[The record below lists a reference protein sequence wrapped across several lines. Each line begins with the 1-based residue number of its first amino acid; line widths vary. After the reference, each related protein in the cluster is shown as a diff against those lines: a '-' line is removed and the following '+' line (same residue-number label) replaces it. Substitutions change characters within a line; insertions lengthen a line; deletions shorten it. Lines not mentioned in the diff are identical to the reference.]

1 MNEDEI
7 FESIES
13 VVNYYRDKNSC
24 FGFDEGVELEGRKL
38 KVEGYTYFCYGPD
51 QMYVRDEGCIKDLP
65 SEDIDKF
72 KKKAKE
78 LYESEDEQYI
88 VCAMDYF
95 EYMELARNL
104 TNKINKLKERFPEYN
119 IEASMS
125 DSDYIF
131 VDVEV
136 AYEFPKEPKDMTKKQ
151 LEDELGTLRIVMEE
165 IMDAIK
171 AYKY

>member
-24 FGFDEGVELEGRKL
+24 FGFDEGVELDGRNL
-38 KVEGYTYFCYGPD
+38 TVEGYTYFCYGPD
-51 QMYVRDEGCIKDLP
+51 QMYVRDEGCIKDLS
-65 SEDIDKF
+65 SEDLERF

-78 LYESEDEQYI
+78 LYDCEEDQDI

-104 TNKINKLKERFPEYN
+104 TNRINKLKERFPEYN
-119 IEASMS
+119 IEASTS
-125 DSDYIF
+125 DLDHIF
-131 VDVEV
+131 VDVVLE
-136 AYEFPKEPKDMTKKQ
+136 YEFPKEPKAMTKKQ